1 MGRWVCAML
10 LLVLKLVLVAW
21 QGAEEEETLHL
32 EDFILCAHIQI
43 LKFRCERFFFQHVAY
58 FFVSTYAL
66 SSW

>member
-1 MGRWVCAML
+1 MGVCNVIACFEVGIGGM
-10 LLVLKLVLVAW
+10 AW

-32 EDFILCAHIQI
+32 EDFIVCTNIQI

-58 FFVSTYAL
+58 FFVSTHAL